1 MASNGINRFIQKAKN
16 YENDPKIQK
25 EILKNTVTANLIELM
40 KEKDIKKADL
50 ARLMNTSA
58 ANITQ
63 ILNGSRNFTIE
74 KLCEI
79 AIALDSKIEIILK
92 DKKELTEFKYYL
104 FDTVYIGNGEK
115 RDDGVSY
122 DDDFGTQAYA

>member
-1 MASNGINRFIQKAKN
+1 MASNGINRFIQKALN

-92 DKKELTEFKYYL
+92 DKKRANR
-104 FDTVYIGNGEK
+104 I
-115 RDDGVSY
+115 
-122 DDDFGTQAYA
+122 